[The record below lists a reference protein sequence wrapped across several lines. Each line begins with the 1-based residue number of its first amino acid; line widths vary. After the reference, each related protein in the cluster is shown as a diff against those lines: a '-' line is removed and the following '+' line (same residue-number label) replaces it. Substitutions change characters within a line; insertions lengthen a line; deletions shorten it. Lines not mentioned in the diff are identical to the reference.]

1 MVLFACLLTP
11 VVLTFCP
18 SAAIAQW
25 TAEFSFDDGP
35 AARPQVVVAP
45 PDAPEQLC
53 TVYGAG
59 DDITGK
65 ITITV
70 KEGRVMEHDGVSIEL
85 IGRTE
90 TLENPEVTD
99 WKTTAS
105 FVRLS
110 HAAMP
115 AGKLQAGDHVL
126 PFAFENV
133 VKEHESYYGRWAVI
147 RYMVRV
153 VATRGFRGDFT
164 AEHDLVVQLV
174 DENIPAASDK
184 VANPPIQMDVGVE
197 NCISITFMYANSHYP
212 LNGILTGAIVFHAVR
227 LNIVSMET
235 SIIRIETVQ
244 PTNPQD
250 PKLVHTQPLA
260 KMECMD
266 GAPARGESIP
276 VRWPLN
282 GLGLGP
288 TRKHPRI
295 SVRYVIKLCLVDER
309 GRQFYKTSDIRFYR
323 AGIHGDNNSWF
334 HAEDTIPWAD
344 YDRRADQGRFPGGQ
358 PRGYYNS
365 DLLRR

>member
-18 SAAIAQW
+18 SAIAQW

-197 NCISITFMYANSHYP
+197 NCISITFMYANSTTP
-212 LNGILTGAIVFHAVR
+212 SM
-227 LNIVSMET
+227 VS
-235 SIIRIETVQ
+235 
-244 PTNPQD
+244 
-250 PKLVHTQPLA
+250 
-260 KMECMD
+260 
-266 GAPARGESIP
+266 
-276 VRWPLN
+276 
-282 GLGLGP
+282 
-288 TRKHPRI
+288 
-295 SVRYVIKLCLVDER
+295 
-309 GRQFYKTSDIRFYR
+309 
-323 AGIHGDNNSWF
+323 
-334 HAEDTIPWAD
+334 
-344 YDRRADQGRFPGGQ
+344 
-358 PRGYYNS
+358 
-365 DLLRR
+365 